1 VEGRGEKR
9 PRLGVW
15 SSRPEVG
22 PVVGLYLKV
31 LLTTSSSSPLV
42 VLDTWPG
49 RGPK

>member
-1 VEGRGEKR
+1 MEGRGEYL

-15 SSRPEVG
+15 SSRAEAG

-31 LLTTSSSSPLV
+31 LLTMSSPGPRV
-42 VLDTWPG
+42 VLDTWPA